1 MATIETRLQINAP
14 VEIVFNLARSIDL
27 HTISTE
33 ATNEKEFNEIQTEYE
48 SLRTK
53 LLNSKKNDLRIHRDE
68 IQQILENEIASRY
81 YFEKGRNENSF
92 KYDKELA
99 SAVKTMQDKQQLTA
113 ILKGDGA
120 YKVIG
125 KPILAMTGKK
135 TDDKD

>member
-1 MATIETRLQINAP
+1 M
-14 VEIVFNLARSIDL
+14 
-27 HTISTE
+27 
-33 ATNEKEFNEIQTEYE
+33 
-48 SLRTK
+48 
-53 LLNSKKNDLRIHRDE
+53 LNSKKNDLRIHKDE

-99 SAVKTMQDKQQLTA
+99 SAVKTMQDKQQLAA

-135 TDDKD
+135 ADDKD